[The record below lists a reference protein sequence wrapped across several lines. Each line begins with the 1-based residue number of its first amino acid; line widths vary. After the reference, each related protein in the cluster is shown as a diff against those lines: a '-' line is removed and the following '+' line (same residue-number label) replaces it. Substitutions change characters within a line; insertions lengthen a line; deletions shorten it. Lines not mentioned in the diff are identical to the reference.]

1 MGKKCG
7 RCGGKLIPSMVGS
20 EYDWQCLDCDE
31 DFYDCEIFVIDED
44 EDSIR
49 EIQDKISYLEDKEK
63 CCACSKDD
71 LYELEELKEELEYLE
86 SEKNDEKEN
95 NQI

>member
-71 LYELEELKEELEYLE
+71 FYELAELKNEL
-86 SEKNDEKEN
+86 NVWKER
-95 NQI
+95 I

>member
-31 DFYDCEIFVIDED
+31 DFYDCEIFVIDD
-44 EDSIR
+44 NEDSIR
-49 EIQDKISYLEDKEK
+49 EIPDKIRYLEDKEK

-71 LYELEELKEELEYLE
+71 FYELAELKNELNMWKERMD
-86 SEKNDEKEN
+86 NEN
-95 NQI
+95 N